1 MKGEPVAPGR
11 VPGERHV
18 MGVTPVGRRGDRGTS
33 RESLSGFV
41 EHLTGGEADDIPP
54 PMAPQSQPTA
64 VAPSPDAADEP
75 QTPYVLI
82 DREVMSANI
91 RRLADYAGEHSI
103 GLRPH
108 AKTHK
113 SLDVAGLQLSHG
125 AIGLTV
131 AKVSEAEVFAELCPD
146 LLLAYPVVDPG
157 RARRVAALASRVDI
171 KVAVDSG
178 FAAQTLSDACRAA
191 GVSVGVLVDLDV
203 GPHRTGVATPAEAL
217 ELARA
222 FDRLPGLAFRG
233 IFAYP
238 GHIWSPKDRQEPE
251 LRRVADQLQM
261 LIDRCRDAGLDVG
274 IVSGGSTPTAFQ
286 SHLVPQCTEIRP
298 GTYPFNDI
306 NTVRG
311 GFCELAD
318 CAATVVATVVS
329 DAVAGQVV
337 IDAGSKTL
345 TSDRCVPD
353 PECGHGYVVEY
364 PQARVAKLSE
374 EHGQVDVRDCPTRPK
389 IGDRLS
395 IIPNHICPCVNLQD
409 RVWWRVAGGACLP
422 MAVHARGRLS

>member
-1 MKGEPVAPGR
+1 
-11 VPGERHV
+11 
-18 MGVTPVGRRGDRGTS
+18 
-33 RESLSGFV
+33 
-41 EHLTGGEADDIPP
+41 
-54 PMAPQSQPTA
+54 MAPQSQPNA
-64 VAPSPDAADEP
+64 VAAAPSPDVADEP
-75 QTPYVLI
+75 QTPYIQI
-82 DREVMSANI
+82 DREVMLANI
-91 RRLADYAGEHSI
+91 RRLADYARQHSI

-131 AKVSEAEVFAELCPD
+131 AKVSEAEVFAEICPD

-171 KVAVDSG
+171 KVAVDSET
-178 FAAQTLSDACRAA
+178 AARILADACRHA
-191 GVSVGVLVDLDV
+191 GVSVGILVDLDV

-217 ELARA
+217 ELARTV
-222 FDRLPGLAFRG
+222 DRLPGLAFRG
-233 IFAYP
+233 VFAYP
-238 GHIWSPKDRQEPE
+238 GHIWSPKDRQEAE
-251 LRRVADQLQM
+251 LRLVADQLQT
-261 LIDRCRDAGLDVG
+261 LIDGCRDAGLDVG

-286 SHLVPQCTEIRP
+286 SHLVPQWTEIRP

-311 GFCELAD
+311 GFCDLAD
-318 CAATVVATVVS
+318 CAATIVATVVS
-329 DAVAGQVV
+329 DAVSGQVV

-374 EHGQVDVRDCPTRPK
+374 EHGQVDIRDCPTQPK
-389 IGDRLS
+389 IAERVT

-409 RVWWRVAGGACLP
+409 RVWWRAADGECLP
-422 MAVHARGRLS
+422 MPVHARGRLS